1 MADGMTTNDS
11 PVLTAD
17 LVPSEPVPEQPIPV
31 AAILVAD
38 RVNTVC
44 EVAQIAKI
52 NPAQLA
58 ITPKRSWIAAFVRG
72 LGSLI
77 WYSPW
82 RLFQFASLLVLLAV
96 TSTIPVL
103 QLASL
108 GYMLEAGSRIARS
121 GHWREGLPGLG
132 MAGRIGSFFLGAS
145 LTFLPVW
152 FIKDFATTA
161 QLINPGSVDA
171 KFLETFSWVLFFTWM
186 GNLTWVFLRGAKWWH
201 FYWPQPIRFVKEIW
215 RPSTWQRAN
224 DNLWSAIT
232 RLRLPLL
239 LWLGFRGGLGALCW
253 LAIPATFMA
262 IGLRAREEAPLLG
275 LIGLMGAI
283 GMTLVVMYIPFLQI
297 NLATQNRFMAIF
309 DLKAVRNQYRCAP
322 WSFLLALIGTLAL
335 AIPLYLLRIEA
346 TPEEYVWLP
355 CVFFVL
361 FTLPAKWLVGWAIYR
376 SGKTGQKH
384 SWWSRYPTY
393 VVEWLAVPIYILFL
407 YLSLLVVWDGITSV
421 FLQHA
426 FLIPLPFRG
435 T

>member
-1 MADGMTTNDS
+1 MADGMNTNDS
-11 PVLTAD
+11 PVITAD
-17 LVPSEPVPEQPIPV
+17 IVPSGTMPEQPVPV
-31 AAILVAD
+31 AAILVAE
-38 RVNTVC
+38 RVDTVC

-52 NPAQLA
+52 NPAQLVA
-58 ITPKRSWIAAFVRG
+58 TPKRSWIASFFRG

-108 GYMLEAGSRIARS
+108 GYMLEAGGRIAQS
-121 GHWREGLPGLG
+121 GRWREGLPGLG
-132 MAGRIGSFFLGAS
+132 MAGRIGSFLLGAT

-171 KFLETFSWVLFFTWM
+171 KFLETFSWILFFAWM

-232 RLRLPLL
+232 RLQLPSL

-275 LIGLMGAI
+275 LIGLIGAI
-283 GMTLVVMYIPFLQI
+283 GMTLVEHRPQRFHQIDSESIPFEHTVFHDRSGTVVHAFKGTWVSGTRT
-297 NLATQNRFMAIF
+297 LAGDGIRGGREQWRKLRWKAAAQRFRPAHARVTQG
-309 DLKAVRNQYRCAP
+309 AVRGIPNPDSAWLTFQETVLQNL
-322 WSFLLALIGTLAL
+322 SF
-335 AIPLYLLRIEA
+335 
-346 TPEEYVWLP
+346 
-355 CVFFVL
+355 
-361 FTLPAKWLVGWAIYR
+361 
-376 SGKTGQKH
+376 KTTQTA
-384 SWWSRYPTY
+384 SR
-393 VVEWLAVPIYILFL
+393 
-407 YLSLLVVWDGITSV
+407 
-421 FLQHA
+421 
-426 FLIPLPFRG
+426 
-435 T
+435 